1 MLHPFAPRDQFNLFP
16 FARFGGGGGG
26 YRNRPVAYIR
36 KRGRIL
42 QFFPEWE
49 DDTHSRRSKTLA
61 ALPLTLAPPRA
72 FAQGYIQINPHIRR
86 ETCGMIQSTNIAA
99 EGAPVSFRLRFCP
112 KKFPHFP
119 GCLPTTAPPPPP
131 THGTIPL
138 QTGTAWRVRGRKGNE
153 KREGG
158 STMLALP
165 LPSHPTLFPFYATLM
180 CFLSQ
185 APSELEREGER
196 GGMAALLPELGEGI
210 VNFLFSPFRHGERG
224 GGILLLQSMAAEGG
238 GGLLQ
243 LR

>member
-1 MLHPFAPRDQFNLFP
+1 MLHPFAPRDQFNPFP
-16 FARFGGGGGG
+16 FARFGGGGG

-36 KRGRIL
+36 KTRERGRIL

-119 GCLPTTAPPPPP
+119 GCLPTTAPPPRPP
-131 THGTIPL
+131 MAPFPFKQGLPGECVGGRGT
-138 QTGTAWRVRGRKGNE
+138 RRGR
-153 KREGG
+153 EGRPCWPCL
-158 STMLALP
+158 SLLI
-165 LPSHPTLFPFYATLM
+165 LLYFPFM
-180 CFLSQ
+180 Q
-185 APSELEREGER
+185 R
-196 GGMAALLPELGEGI
+196 
-210 VNFLFSPFRHGERG
+210 
-224 GGILLLQSMAAEGG
+224 
-238 GGLLQ
+238 
-243 LR
+243 

>member
-1 MLHPFAPRDQFNLFP
+1 MLHPFAPRDQFNPFP
-16 FARFGGGGGG
+16 FARFGGGGG

-36 KRGRIL
+36 KTRERGRIL

-119 GCLPTTAPPPPP
+119 GCFPSPAPPPPP
-131 THGTIPL
+131 AHPWHHSPSNRDCL
-138 QTGTAWRVRGRKGNE
+138 ESAW
-153 KREGG
+153 
-158 STMLALP
+158 A
-165 LPSHPTLFPFYATLM
+165 
-180 CFLSQ
+180 
-185 APSELEREGER
+185 EGER
-196 GGMAALLPELGEGI
+196 EEGGRVDHAGLASPLL
-210 VNFLFSPFRHGERG
+210 
-224 GGILLLQSMAAEGG
+224 ILLYFPFMQ
-238 GGLLQ
+238 
-243 LR
+243 R